1 MKTPIV
7 PAKPKSHGIWKSAD
21 SVSMVMLGLLSSVV
35 FPLIGSDGNS
45 QPPDSLLI
53 ESGGKFYLVDSA
65 RFDGALHQLEQ
76 QPCGNLSTTITIT
89 EPWPTLN

>member
-1 MKTPIV
+1 MEVRRFIQ
-7 PAKPKSHGIWKSAD
+7 HGDARAGVIR
-21 SVSMVMLGLLSSVV
+21 G
-35 FPLIGSDGNS
+35 FPSDLDGSDGNS
-45 QPPDSLLI
+45 QPRDSLLI